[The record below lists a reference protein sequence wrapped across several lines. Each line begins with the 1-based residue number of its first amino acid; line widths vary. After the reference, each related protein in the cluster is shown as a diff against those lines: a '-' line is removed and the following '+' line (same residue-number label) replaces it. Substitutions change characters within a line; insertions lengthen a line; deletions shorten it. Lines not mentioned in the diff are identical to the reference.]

1 MDLEL
6 TEAQR
11 GARDTARRFARE
23 RLERVGGTDARL
35 LAADT
40 FEKALEPFHLRPLM
54 RHLLS
59 GQPRPIR
66 DRLVGGIPTG
76 APKPVSVVVS

>member
-1 MDLEL
+1 VADDREQLVS
-6 TEAQR
+6 QV
-11 GARDTARRFARE
+11 E
-23 RLERVGGTDARL
+23 RLVRDRQRL
-35 LAADT
+35 RPP